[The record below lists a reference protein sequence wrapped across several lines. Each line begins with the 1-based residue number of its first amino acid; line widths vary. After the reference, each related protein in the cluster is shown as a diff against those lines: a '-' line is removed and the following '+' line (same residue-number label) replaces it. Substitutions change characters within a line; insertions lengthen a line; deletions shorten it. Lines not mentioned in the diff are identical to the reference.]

1 MDVTHV
7 RCAFRTFSSFSFS
20 DVDAFHVMCFR
31 FLCFLF
37 GLCFATEWQRRM
49 TNAINTLYDML
60 VYRVFVSWICV
71 ILYATYTPW
80 CLRVMRCIN
89 TACSATL
96 HSLWKILLTIHIYK
110 YIHLFIFLFTYEEIL
125 HQRHSTL
132 EIAAD
137 VRLTNSQETQAPAE
151 AQDITWLSL
160 VSGVLRICAR
170 CSLET
175 APSFRTSKP
184 HQLL

>member
-1 MDVTHV
+1 MCVSNIQFILIQWCRCFSCHV
-7 RCAFRTFSSFSFS
+7 FSVFVFSVWFMFCDGVATTYDECDKYS
-20 DVDAFHVMCFR
+20 IWYACIPS
-31 FLCFLF
+31 LCFMNMCDT
-37 GLCFATEWQRRM
+37 LCNVHSMMFTR
-49 TNAINTLYDML
+49 NALHQH
-60 VYRVFVSWICV
+60 
-71 ILYATYTPW
+71 
-80 CLRVMRCIN
+80 CL
-89 TACSATL
+89 SATL
-96 HSLWKILLTIHIYK
+96 HSLWKILLTINIYK

-137 VRLTNSQETQAPAE
+137 VQLTNSQETQAPAE